1 MHEQSEGVHTYLFVL
16 LITEETGY
24 DVSCIISCLVQLM
37 LDPEYRTQRGFAS
50 LVQREWVV
58 MGHPFQ
64 RRNRLVQGAD
74 SEQVSWFGLLTVNTI
89 HSGAGW
95 V

>member
-1 MHEQSEGVHTYLFVL
+1 MSLAVFVWA
-16 LITEETGY
+16 EETGY
-24 DVSCIISCLVQLM
+24 DASCVVSCLVQLM
-37 LDPEYRTQRGFAS
+37 LDPEYRTQQGFAA

-74 SEQVSWFGLLTVNTI
+74 SEQVGCFDLLF
-89 HSGAGW
+89 
-95 V
+95 